1 MFPWKYPSTITLKVK
16 TKVATKDRT
25 NGKVS
30 LVSLTIKKGGPGPP
44 VYHRALPLG
53 NTSSGKIKFSC
64 G

>member
-16 TKVATKDRT
+16 TKVATRDRT

-44 VYHRALPLG
+44 VYQVSFNKASPY
-53 NTSSGKIKFSC
+53 
-64 G
+64 